1 MRKGFIKTTE
11 AIIAILLVFTLV
23 SYLAQR
29 VSAPLSEVE
38 TDTTS
43 IQDSVL
49 DMLVP
54 ELRNDLKNCD
64 LSRVQYLTDA
74 FKPGDMDSK
83 IEITQISEVKVISE
97 HNISSQNV
105 SFTYNF
111 PDYVD
116 RRSALIYSSLKNF
129 DVMINWVWFSVPII
143 IQNSLVTR
151 KDYDV
156 AFSNINL
163 SKSNVVNTS
172 IGFYWN
178 NKETLINLT
187 SFDDNNY
194 FSLVNISVRIPKLV
208 AGETSTGYL
217 VFAVNSTSFEQ
228 VYSPLGANEISYDV
242 MSVQDINR
250 GDVFFELKNVYE
262 FKNLFLEYKI
272 GSSVNRSYTNI
283 SSFNNT
289 GVSFIVYW
297 SDLKPCTIF
306 RYEQPPVSTFYN
318 TKKMF
323 YYDTSTIILE
333 LQMWYPWV

>member
-1 MRKGFIKTTE
+1 MNRGFIKTTE
-11 AIIAILLVFTLV
+11 AIIAVLLVFTLF
-23 SYLAQR
+23 SYLAQQ
-29 VSAPLSEVE
+29 VSVPLSEIE

-49 DMLVP
+49 DMLFS
-54 ELRNDLKNCD
+54 ELKNDLWDCD

-83 IEITQISEVKVISE
+83 IEITQISDIKIITD
-97 HNISSQNV
+97 HNVSSQNV
-105 SFTYNF
+105 SFTFNF

-116 RRSALIYSSLKNF
+116 RRSALIYSTLKNF
-129 DVMINWVWFSVPII
+129 DVNVNWVWFSVPII

-151 KDYDV
+151 KNYDV

-163 SKSNVVNTS
+163 SKSGVVNTS
-172 IGFYWN
+172 FSFYWKN
-178 NKETLINLT
+178 EETLINLT
-187 SFDDNNY
+187 GFEDEGY
-194 FSLVNISVRIPKLV
+194 FSLVNVSVRIPELV

-228 VYSPLGANEISYDV
+228 SYSSLGSNELSYNV
-242 MSVQDINR
+242 MPVQNINR
-250 GDVFFELKNVYE
+250 GDVLFELKNVNE
-262 FKNLFLEYKI
+262 SENLFLEYKL
-272 GSSVNRSYTNI
+272 GSDVNRSYANI

-289 GVSFIVYW
+289 GVSFVVYW
-297 SDLKPCTIF
+297 RDLKPCTVF
-306 RYEQPPVSTFYN
+306 QYEQPPVSTFYN
-318 TKKMF
+318 TKKVF